1 MLERYCFRGQSPFSG
16 QSSTS
21 MVPVLELNI
30 GQYSEKKL
38 EYIIILLN
46 ALILKVH
53 DDNYISGRMKL
64 YLKNLMNF
72 TEFLSCYYVDFYL
85 DDTDTI

>member
-1 MLERYCFRGQSPFSG
+1 
-16 QSSTS
+16 

-30 GQYSEKKL
+30 GQYSEKKI

-53 DDNYISGRMKL
+53 DDNHISGRMKL